1 MRRSLAEDGELISG
15 DRVLIRLED
24 EHDRADDL
32 PRIRILPMLAA
43 EAKTATDVDLFIVA
57 LLDSFGR
64 VLRRRLRDPIG
75 YLESWISI
83 EQPFGDAEK
92 AADGDGDA
100 PETVE

>member
-1 MRRSLAEDGELISG
+1 MLIC
-15 DRVLIRLED
+15 
-24 EHDRADDL
+24 
-32 PRIRILPMLAA
+32 
-43 EAKTATDVDLFIVA
+43 FIVA

-92 AADGDGDA
+92 AADA
-100 PETVE
+100 TVTRLKP

>member
-1 MRRSLAEDGELISG
+1 MIAPTTCRGSESCRCS
-15 DRVLIRLED
+15 
-24 EHDRADDL
+24 
-32 PRIRILPMLAA
+32 PRKPRQRPMLIC
-43 EAKTATDVDLFIVA
+43 FIVA

-92 AADGDGDA
+92 AADA
-100 PETVE
+100 TVTRLKP